1 MITQGVTIHANTLTN
16 SLYRKVVECFSM
28 TLDFF
33 FFLTKS
39 WISQLFYMQF
49 WVQRIKENSK
59 NDHLKKNPEIFPRI
73 TDTYE
78 NNRNMTMQIQQV
90 LQVFCVYFHRHFIHL
105 KFKMCSSFAIKKKL
119 KKKKKQVTLVI
130 PVTLPTYSIQIQ
142 TRTTLS
148 KTLEKEN
155 EVMS

>member
-28 TLDFF
+28 TLDF

-105 KFKMCSSFAIKKKL
+105 KCAPVSQLKKNWKKKE
-119 KKKKKQVTLVI
+119 KQVTLVI